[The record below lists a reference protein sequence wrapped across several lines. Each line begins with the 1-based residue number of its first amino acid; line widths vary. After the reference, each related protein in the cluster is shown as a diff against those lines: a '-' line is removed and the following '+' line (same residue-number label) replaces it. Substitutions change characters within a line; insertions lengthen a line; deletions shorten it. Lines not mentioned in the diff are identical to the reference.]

1 MQSLSVMDLVPQED
15 RSCSFG
21 SYILALTEQHTPAC
35 VSSLM
40 NKAKQFLL
48 PQDQGKHLSNIY
60 YFLKPKEDLEYT
72 GSK

>member
-1 MQSLSVMDLVPQED
+1 MWSLKAMDLVPMED

-21 SYILALTEQHTPAC
+21 SYILVLTEQHTPEC

-48 PQDQGKHLSNIY
+48 PQDPGKHLSNIY
-60 YFLKPKEDLEYT
+60 YFLKSKRGLEYI